1 MLFCEDVELM
11 LQDYLNGYLLPS
23 QREVLEAHVRGCG
36 KCRELVAGL
45 TRLESHLDELGE
57 VDVPA
62 GLSRSIL
69 AALPAQAYGPSPLR
83 RALSWGV
90 APALAV
96 LLVVGGFLVKGKLQL
111 QARFAERVVEVVFTA
126 PQAASVTIVGDF
138 NGWDPQ
144 RTRLV
149 RASHEGLWRARLK
162 LAPGVYQYSFVLDGT
177 DWVGDPL
184 AKTML
189 ADGFGG
195 KNSVIIVDG

>member
-23 QREVLEAHVRGCG
+23 QREVLEAHVRGCAQ
-36 KCRELVAGL
+36 CRELVTGL
-45 TRLESHLDELGE
+45 TRLESCLDTVGD

-62 GLSRSIL
+62 DLTRHIL

-83 RALSWGV
+83 RAFSWGV
-90 APALAV
+90 APAFVV
-96 LLVVGGFLVKGKLQL
+96 LLLVGGFLLKGKLQL
-111 QARFAERVVEVVFTA
+111 QGRFAARVVEVVFTA
-126 PQAASVTIVGDF
+126 PQAASVTIAGDF

-144 RTRLV
+144 RTQLV

-184 AKTML
+184 AKTKL

-195 KNSVIIVDG
+195 NNSVIIVDG

>member
-36 KCRELVAGL
+36 RCRELVAGL
-45 TRLESHLDELGE
+45 TRLESRLDGLDEVE
-57 VDVPA
+57 VPA
-62 GLSRSIL
+62 GLTRSIL

-83 RALSWGV
+83 RAFSWGV
-90 APALAV
+90 APAFVV
-96 LLVVGGFLVKGKLQL
+96 LLIIGGFLVRGKLQL
-111 QARFAERVVEVVFTA
+111 QTRFAERVVEVVFTA

-138 NGWDPQ
+138 NGWDPR
-144 RTRLV
+144 RTQLV
-149 RASHEGLWRARLK
+149 RASHEGLWRAKLK
-162 LAPGVYQYSFVLDGT
+162 LAPGVYQYSFVLDGS
-177 DWVGDPL
+177 DWVSDPL

>member
-23 QREVLEAHVRGCG
+23 QREILEAHVRGCG
-36 KCRELVAGL
+36 QCRALVAGL
-45 TRLESHLDELGE
+45 TRLESRLDSLDEVE
-57 VDVPA
+57 VPA

-69 AALPAQAYGPSPLR
+69 AALPARAYGPSPLR
-83 RALSWGV
+83 RAFSWGV
-90 APALAV
+90 APAFLLLLA
-96 LLVVGGFLVKGKLQL
+96 LGGFLVKGRLQL
-111 QARFAERVVEVVFTA
+111 QERFAERVVEVVFTA

-138 NGWDPQ
+138 NGWDPR
-144 RTRLV
+144 RTQLV

-184 AKTML
+184 AKTVL

>member
-23 QREVLEAHVRGCG
+23 QREILETHVRGCG
-36 KCRELVAGL
+36 QCRTLVAGL
-45 TRLESHLDELGE
+45 TRLESRLDEIGE
-57 VDVPA
+57 VEVPA
-62 GLSRSIL
+62 GLAHSIL

-90 APALAV
+90 APVFVL
-96 LLVVGGFLVKGKLQL
+96 LLVVGGFLVKGRVQL
-111 QARFAERVVEVVFTA
+111 QGRFAERAVEVVFTA

-144 RTRLV
+144 RTQLV
-149 RASHEGLWRARLK
+149 RSSHEGLWRARLK
-162 LAPGVYQYSFVLDGT
+162 LAPGVYQYSFVLDGS
-177 DWVGDPL
+177 DWVSDPL
-184 AKTML
+184 AKTTL
-189 ADGFGG
+189 SDGFGG

>member
-1 MLFCEDVELM
+1 MLYCEDVELM

-23 QREVLEAHVRGCG
+23 QREVLESHVRGCG
-36 KCRELVAGL
+36 QCRELVVGL
-45 TRLESHLDELGE
+45 TRLESRLDGLGK

-96 LLVVGGFLVKGKLQL
+96 MLVVGGFLVKGKLQL
-111 QARFAERVVEVVFTA
+111 QERFAGRVVEVVFTA
-126 PQAASVTIVGDF
+126 PQAATVTIVGDF
-138 NGWDPQ
+138 NGWDPL
-144 RTRLV
+144 RTQLV

-177 DWVGDPL
+177 VWVSDPL
-184 AKTML
+184 AKSML

>member
-36 KCRELVAGL
+36 QCRELVAGL
-45 TRLESHLDELGE
+45 TRMEGRLDGLGE
-57 VDVPA
+57 IDVPA
-62 GLSRSIL
+62 SLTRSIL
-69 AALPAQAYGPSPLR
+69 AALPEQRYGPSPLR
-83 RALSWGV
+83 RAFSRGV

-96 LLVVGGFLVKGKLQL
+96 LLVVAGFLVKGRLQL
-111 QARFAERVVEVVFTA
+111 QERFAERVVEVVFTA

-144 RTRLV
+144 RTQLV
-149 RASHEGLWRARLK
+149 RVSHEGLWRARLK
-162 LAPGVYQYSFVLDGT
+162 LVPGVYQYSFVLDGT
-177 DWVGDPL
+177 AWVSDPL

-195 KNSVIIVDG
+195 ENSVIIVDS

>member
-23 QREVLEAHVRGCG
+23 QREVLEAHVRDCG
-36 KCRELVAGL
+36 ECRALVSGL
-45 TRLESHLDELGE
+45 TRLDSRLDGIGE
-57 VDVPA
+57 VEAPA

-69 AALPAQAYGPSPLR
+69 AALPPQAYGASPLR
-83 RALSWGV
+83 RALSWAAV
-90 APALAV
+90 PALAL
-96 LLVVGGFLVKGKLQL
+96 LLVAAGFLAKGRFQL
-111 QARFAERVVEVVFTA
+111 QDRFAQREVEVVFTA

-138 NGWDPQ
+138 NGWDPR
-144 RTRLV
+144 RTQLV
-149 RASHEGLWRARLK
+149 RSSHAGPWRARLK
-162 LAPGVYQYSFVLDGT
+162 LAPGVYQYSFVLDGS
-177 DWVGDPL
+177 DWVSDPL